1 MSFIRARL
9 LRREA
14 PAKKVMAENFFFW
27 VRTRPRVLA
36 SGNNP
41 HAGSDAYPA
50 WSSPM
55 ATSSSEQVTE
65 LLLAWG
71 QGDESALEQLVP
83 MVYGELHRLAH
94 RYLGGERAGHMLQTT
109 ALVNEAY
116 LRLVDS
122 QRVQWQNRAH
132 FFAVSAQL
140 MRRVLVDFARSR
152 NYQKRGGDAVQVS
165 LHEELAGSTERGA
178 DLVALDDALNAMAK
192 SDERASRV
200 VELRFFGGLSI
211 EETAEVLKISPETVK
226 RDWTWAKAWLL
237 RELASG

>member
-1 MSFIRARL
+1 
-9 LRREA
+9 
-14 PAKKVMAENFFFW
+14 MAE
-27 VRTRPRVLA
+27 
-36 SGNNP
+36 
-41 HAGSDAYPA
+41 
-50 WSSPM
+50 SSQ
-55 ATSSSEQVTE
+55 EQVTQ

-71 QGDESALEQLVP
+71 QGDESALERLVP
-83 MVYGELHRLAH
+83 LVYGELHRLAH
-94 RYLGGERAGHMLQTT
+94 RYLGGERPGHMLQTT

-122 QRVQWQNRAH
+122 RRVQWQNRAH

-140 MRRVLVDFARSR
+140 MRRVLVDFARQR

-165 LHEELAGSTERGA
+165 LNEELAGSTERGA
-178 DLVALDDALNAMAK
+178 DLVALDDALTAMSK
-192 SDERASRV
+192 TDERASRV

-237 RELASG
+237 RELSAFNGQE